1 MSISSLELAALYLD
15 VVPRAMREIRTELRS
30 NRGDTLTI
38 PQFRVL
44 AFLRLETKTNKE
56 LAEHIGLSV
65 AAMSR
70 LVQALVDDGW
80 VEKSTGKSDRRELRI
95 RLSAQGR
102 RSFEKIRAETRRK
115 LATRFDSLSAGDRT
129 RLNDGFVALT
139 QSFVQ
144 ASDTAL

>member
-1 MSISSLELAALYLD
+1 
-15 VVPRAMREIRTELRS
+15 MREIRTELRS